1 MNLLG
6 LGLNRIKFCK
16 KEINKSMKIGL
27 LTFPRLTNTFSSVS
41 RPTLLAQKLEP
52 SVLYLSPS
60 FGELVFIEDN
70 NPRHDID
77 LYLCSIYTRGYNEF
91 IRFSL
96 EVGRQKIIAGGYHP
110 TAEPKATLVHAH
122 KVVVGYC
129 DNIDQIIDG
138 KPGIHLGSFGFT
150 HMRRDLID
158 MATMKQVYPDIYP
171 KDISG
176 SMVSS
181 VGCPYDCNFCSTP
194 QMSGRQM
201 RTATL
206 DYVSEEIE
214 DLVQR
219 GVTTVFIRDESF
231 ATHPLVKEV
240 APLFKNKFRVLYSFG
255 TSGVYAKHP
264 EILKTLKDSGWH
276 SLNIGLE
283 DVGVKYK
290 KNINIKLGVDNIHR
304 NGLTHVM
311 SFIVNDDGK
320 TEEEARANYKAL
332 YEAFIDLKPLQVC
345 ANFLMP
351 FPGTKL
357 WEGYKNRVTMA
368 DFDRFDSKTPV
379 FTHGPLGEWHKRMLV
394 AVQLKYYLS
403 EIYNKVR
410 TFDCGDLLHLRMLE
424 LAKEF
429 NLNDIAWDQLLELK
443 V

>member
-1 MNLLG
+1 
-6 LGLNRIKFCK
+6 
-16 KEINKSMKIGL
+16 MKIGL
-27 LTFPRLTNTFSSVS
+27 LTFPRLTNTFSAG

-60 FGELVFIEDN
+60 QGELIFLEDN
-70 NPRHDID
+70 KPRADID
-77 LYLCSIYTRGYNEF
+77 LYLCSVYTRGWNEF
-91 IRFSL
+91 VRFSQ
-96 EVGRQKIIAGGYHP
+96 EVGRDKIVAGGYHP
-110 TAEPKATLVHAH
+110 TAEPDATLVHAH

-129 DNIDQIIDG
+129 DNIDQILDE
-138 KPGIHLGSFGFT
+138 KPGIHRGSFGFT
-150 HMRRDLID
+150 RMRRDLVD
-158 MATMKQVYPDIYP
+158 MTTMKQVYPDIYP
-171 KDISG
+171 NDISG

-181 VGCPYDCNFCSTP
+181 VGCPYDCDFCSTP
-194 QMSGRQM
+194 QMSGRKM

-206 DYVSEEIE
+206 DYVASEID
-214 DLVQR
+214 DLVKR

-231 ATHPLVKEV
+231 ATHPMVKEV
-240 APLFKNKFRVLYSFG
+240 APLFKDKFKVLYSFG

-290 KNINIKLGVDNIHR
+290 KNINIKLGVENIHR
-304 NGLTHVM
+304 NGLKHVM

-320 TEEEARANYKAL
+320 TEDEARANYKAL
-332 YEAFIDLKPLQVC
+332 YEAFVDLKPLQVC

-357 WEGYKNRVTMA
+357 WEGYKSRVTTA

-379 FTHGPLGEWHKRMLV
+379 FTHGAFGEWHKRMLV
-394 AVQLKYYLS
+394 SVQLKYYLS
-403 EIYNKVR
+403 EIYNKQVR
-410 TFDCGDLLHLRMLE
+410 PFDCGDQLHLRMNE
-424 LAKEF
+424 LAQEF
-429 NLNDIAWDQLLELK
+429 HLDDVAWDQLLELK